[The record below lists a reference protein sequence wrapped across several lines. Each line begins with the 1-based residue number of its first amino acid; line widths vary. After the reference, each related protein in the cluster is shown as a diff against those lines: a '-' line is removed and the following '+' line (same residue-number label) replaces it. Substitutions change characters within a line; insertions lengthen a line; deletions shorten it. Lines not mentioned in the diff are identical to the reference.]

1 MKMTKIFRLSLIIL
15 LIGILVIALSS
26 CGGPSKTQ
34 NQKKFTLIS
43 VNGAQHI
50 ESTSLGFHVLNL
62 GGSGGNGHI
71 DSGPP
76 EYLKVTL
83 KKIELDGDFN
93 RTTIWDG
100 GANGQEITIS
110 GSGEVDLTGIAPL
123 LNLPTGTA
131 TAVRLTISSFGKI
144 KGQLLGARFS
154 ALDDGGN
161 ANGKDYYT
169 NSDYYYDNHTTP
181 DVFYQWDAGSSTF
194 VEGGVPYT
202 AFNTGA
208 GTAGETT
215 VILSGGENSPDG
227 TEATIVTDIEDSPV
241 NANSTLTILV
251 DISRM
256 LRFYDGY
263 GLDDSSHNAA
273 FFSDSVFKNSIA
285 CFIGSVGEI
294 RGYQTDYAAICPP
307 DSHTEYVTGWMTLIF
322 NPSGDFLSGIMM
334 ADDDN
339 ALCVAKGTVKTLD
352 TATGSLT
359 YELGNETFTIA
370 SGFQKGTDI
379 DNSCTVNF
387 SSDINSRTGSAT
399 FTLKYL
405 SAP

>member
-43 VNGAQHI
+43 VNGAQHVA
-50 ESTSLGFHVLNL
+50 STSLGFHVLNL

-83 KKIELDGDFN
+83 KKIELDGDFG
-93 RTTIWDG
+93 RVTIWDG
-100 GANGQEITIS
+100 GLSGQEITIS
-110 GSGEVDLTGIAPL
+110 GSGAVDLSGIAPM

-131 TAVRLTISSFGKI
+131 TDVRLTISSFGKM

-154 ALDDGGN
+154 TLDDAGK

-169 NSDYYYDNHTTP
+169 KTNYYYDSHNGESTYYH
-181 DVFYQWDAGSSTF
+181 YDAGTDTF
-194 VEGGVPYT
+194 LPGGVAYT
-202 AFNTGA
+202 GFTTGPA
-208 GTAGETT
+208 EEAT
-215 VILSGGENSPDG
+215 VTLSGGENND
-227 TEATIVTDIEDSPV
+227 TESTIITDLGNSPV
-241 NANSTLTILV
+241 KANSSVTILV

-263 GLDDSSHNAA
+263 GLNDNDQYAA
-273 FFSDSVFKNSIA
+273 FFSDSVFGSSIA
-285 CFIGSVGEI
+285 CFIGDVGEI
-294 RGYQTDYAAICPP
+294 RGYQTDYAAYNV
-307 DSHTEYVTGWMTLIF
+307 DHYENVSGWMTLIF
-322 NPSGDFLSGIMM
+322 SPGGAFLSGIMM

-352 TATGSLT
+352 TTTGSLT